1 MNYKMENYWGY
12 HLVLDC
18 SGCDIVKMSDKNNVY
33 SWIKS
38 LVKDIDMD
46 PIGEPNIEYTAGHD
60 INKAGFTAIQ
70 IIVTSSITAHFID
83 NLGHIYLDVFSC
95 KKFDQAVVEN
105 SMINY
110 FGATKQNKHYLTRQ
124 AG

>member
-1 MNYKMENYWGY
+1 MEDYWGY

-70 IIVTSSITAHFID
+70 IIV
-83 NLGHIYLDVFSC
+83 LL
-95 KKFDQAVVEN
+95 EWPPN
-105 SMINY
+105 SELRIQVWKLLFKEY
-110 FGATKQNKHYLTRQ
+110 
-124 AG
+124 